1 MNQHSMDL
9 SVTLKGPTQSL
20 HLKNPVLTAS
30 GTFGYGMEFAP
41 YGDLTSL
48 GGIIVKGLSLLP
60 RDGNPCPRIVETT
73 AGMLNAVGLQNDGV
87 EAFCKEK
94 LPRLPWQHLPVIANL
109 YATSP
114 AEFGELAA
122 RLNEE
127 EGVAALEVNVSCPNV
142 KSGGILFGQDP
153 KLAAAVT
160 RAARD
165 AAPNKPLIIKLSP
178 NVTDIALMA
187 RSVQDAGADMI
198 SCINTLS
205 GMAVDVARRKPRLAN
220 VIGGLSGPAIKPVA
234 LRCVWQTAR
243 AVSIP
248 VIGIG
253 GIVCAEDV
261 LEFIL
266 VGAHAVQIG
275 TGNFLSPDCA
285 FSIVSE
291 LPAACARLAQG
302 HIHLVAHFPH
312 SVDDLIHRD
321 LAHNARQG
329 HISRCKRVDRAAHVP
344 FHAGDFHQACHR
356 VAHKTHQVLERHGGR
371 VSHGVHVRPAHMA
384 DGCCCHRRAGA
395 DLRLTA
401 ARCAGQERAVGD
413 HLSHAGSHIHGLHH
427 RLLRN
432 LMLHKIRDEHRR
444 QHPAGPR
451 RRRGK
456 DTFHAGIVAAHLQ
469 GYGHDLRHEVPADR
483 IPLLLV
489 LLHQASLAAHKPAP
503 GYAVRLIGLH
513 ILQHDP
519 PHAGHLIPG
528 RLLRHVPLCAVLN
541 LNRFPEGDAV
551 LLASCFDLFY

>member
-1 MNQHSMDL
+1 M
-9 SVTLKGPTQSL
+9 
-20 HLKNPVLTAS
+20 LTAS

-122 RLNEE
+122 RLDAE

-153 KLAAAVT
+153 GLAAAVT
-160 RAARD
+160 RAVRD

-205 GMAVDVARRKPRLAN
+205 GMAVDVARRTPRLAN

-234 LRCVWQTAR
+234 LRCVWQVCQ
-243 AVSIP
+243 AVDIP
-248 VIGIG
+248 VIGLG
-253 GIVCAEDV
+253 GICSAEDV

-275 TGNFLSPDCA
+275 TANFISPDRA
-285 FSIVSE
+285 FEIVKE
-291 LPAACARLAQG
+291 LPAVC
-302 HIHLVAHFPH
+302 
-312 SVDDLIHRD
+312 
-321 LAHNARQG
+321 RQLG
-329 HISRCKRVDRAAHVP
+329 VTSLDELR
-344 FHAGDFHQACHR
+344 GSL
-356 VAHKTHQVLERHGGR
+356 KT
-371 VSHGVHVRPAHMA
+371 A
-384 DGCCCHRRAGA
+384 
-395 DLRLTA
+395 
-401 ARCAGQERAVGD
+401 
-413 HLSHAGSHIHGLHH
+413 
-427 RLLRN
+427 
-432 LMLHKIRDEHRR
+432 
-444 QHPAGPR
+444 
-451 RRRGK
+451 
-456 DTFHAGIVAAHLQ
+456 
-469 GYGHDLRHEVPADR
+469 
-483 IPLLLV
+483 
-489 LLHQASLAAHKPAP
+489 
-503 GYAVRLIGLH
+503 
-513 ILQHDP
+513 
-519 PHAGHLIPG
+519 
-528 RLLRHVPLCAVLN
+528 
-541 LNRFPEGDAV
+541 
-551 LLASCFDLFY
+551 

>member
-234 LRCVWQTAR
+234 LRCVWQVCK
-243 AVSIP
+243 AVDIP
-248 VIGIG
+248 VIASGGVGKLEHFAEGI
-253 GIVCAEDV
+253 I
-261 LEFIL
+261 
-266 VGAHAVQIG
+266 
-275 TGNFLSPDCA
+275 
-285 FSIVSE
+285 
-291 LPAACARLAQG
+291 
-302 HIHLVAHFPH
+302 
-312 SVDDLIHRD
+312 
-321 LAHNARQG
+321 
-329 HISRCKRVDRAAHVP
+329 
-344 FHAGDFHQACHR
+344 
-356 VAHKTHQVLERHGGR
+356 
-371 VSHGVHVRPAHMA
+371 
-384 DGCCCHRRAGA
+384 
-395 DLRLTA
+395 
-401 ARCAGQERAVGD
+401 
-413 HLSHAGSHIHGLHH
+413 
-427 RLLRN
+427 
-432 LMLHKIRDEHRR
+432 
-444 QHPAGPR
+444 
-451 RRRGK
+451 
-456 DTFHAGIVAAHLQ
+456 
-469 GYGHDLRHEVPADR
+469 
-483 IPLLLV
+483 
-489 LLHQASLAAHKPAP
+489 
-503 GYAVRLIGLH
+503 
-513 ILQHDP
+513 
-519 PHAGHLIPG
+519 
-528 RLLRHVPLCAVLN
+528 
-541 LNRFPEGDAV
+541 EGEADAV
-551 LLASCFDLFY
+551 LAASVFHFGELTVRQVKESMRDAGIPVRL